1 MRHSFEKQIRQFSV
15 WGRRGVDLAKWLV
28 INWVKL
34 ADTKSDLSGDT
45 DVSGTYYSIGVSL
58 VDTAQEEAGEKRR
71 NY

>member
-1 MRHSFEKQIRQFSV
+1 M
-15 WGRRGVDLAKWLV
+15 
-28 INWVKL
+28 KL

-58 VDTAQEEAGEKRR
+58 VDTAQGEAGEKRR

>member
-1 MRHSFEKQIRQFSV
+1 M

-45 DVSGTYYSIGVSL
+45 DVSGTYYSIGGFLGGHYTS
-58 VDTAQEEAGEKRR
+58 GSG
-71 NY
+71 